1 MRPRAKIGG
10 QVDTPPPSQIGYAA
24 NTIICSKEGSPLASI
39 ETKPSHPHRIFY
51 GWYVLGA
58 SFLILFV
65 SSGAAFSFGIMLKPM
80 VGELGWSRGAISSAF
95 FLNMS
100 VYAFSLII
108 TGKLYDRYGP
118 KWVIVFST
126 ICFSAGYVLI
136 STVDS
141 LFQFVLYYGVIS
153 AMGLGGTTI
162 PIFAA
167 LISKWFVKNR
177 GLAISLA
184 LSGACLGQFVLVPV
198 FTSFVLHY
206 GWRTSY
212 VWIGLITLVVNIV
225 LALTVLR
232 GDPEDLGANPY
243 GREDTGGQAEQAGA
257 GSTHKEPA
265 DLDLSQAMRT
275 RSFWLFL
282 VVMFI
287 CGSGDFLVTT
297 HLVPMVTD
305 YGISPSTAGH
315 MLAWLGLT
323 ALMGILL
330 AGPISDLV
338 GTKIPIALTFAL
350 RVALFLIVLKYHSVV
365 SFYIFSLSFGLT
377 ILVTAPLTP
386 ILVGKL
392 YGLSNVGILSGFITT
407 IHHLGAGFW
416 AYMGG
421 VIYDKTGSYSLAFSL
436 SAIMSLVAVIG
447 MLLVRE
453 ERHGGSR
460 GR

>member
-1 MRPRAKIGG
+1 M
-10 QVDTPPPSQIGYAA
+10 D
-24 NTIICSKEGSPLASI
+24 
-39 ETKPSHPHRIFY
+39 
-51 GWYVLGA
+51 
-58 SFLILFV
+58 
-65 SSGAAFSFGIMLKPM
+65 
-80 VGELGWSRGAISSAF
+80 
-95 FLNMS
+95 LNMS
-100 VYAFSLII
+100 VYAFSLIV

-118 KWVIVFST
+118 KWVIVIST
-126 ICFSAGYVLI
+126 LCFSLGYVLI
-136 STVDS
+136 STVES
-141 LFQFVLYYGVIS
+141 LSQFLLYYGVIS

-167 LISKWFVKNR
+167 LVSKWFEKRR

-232 GDPEDLGANPY
+232 GDPEDLGVNPY
-243 GREDTGGQAEQAGA
+243 GWEDTGGQADEAEA

-265 DLDLSQAMRT
+265 DLDLSQAIRT
-275 RSFWLFL
+275 GSFWLFL

-287 CGSGDFLVTT
+287 CGGGDFLVTT

-305 YGISPSTAGH
+305 YGISPSTGGH

-323 ALMGILL
+323 ALAGILIS
-330 AGPISDLV
+330 GPVSDLI
-338 GTKIPIALTFAL
+338 GTKIPIAITFAL
-350 RVALFLIVLKYHSVV
+350 RVVLFLMVLKYHGVV
-365 SFYIFSLSFGLT
+365 PFYVFSLFFGLT

-386 ILVGKL
+386 VLVGKL
-392 YGLSNVGILSGFITT
+392 YGLSYVGILSGFITT
-407 IHHLGAGFW
+407 VHHLGGGFW

-421 VIYDKTGSYSLAFSL
+421 IIFDRTGSYSLAFFI
-436 SAIMSLVAVIG
+436 SAIMSFVAVIG

-453 ERHGGSR
+453 ERLGDVDL
-460 GR
+460 

>member
-1 MRPRAKIGG
+1 MSL
-10 QVDTPPPSQIGYAA
+10 V
-24 NTIICSKEGSPLASI
+24 
-39 ETKPSHPHRIFY
+39 ETKPSRGIFY

-80 VGELGWSRGAISSAF
+80 VGDLGWTRGTISSAF

-100 VYAFSLII
+100 VYAFSLIV

-118 KWVIVFST
+118 KWVIVIST
-126 ICFSAGYVLI
+126 LCFSLGYILI
-136 STVDS
+136 STVES
-141 LFQFVLYYGVIS
+141 LLQFLLYYGVIS

-167 LISKWFVKNR
+167 LISKWFEKRR

-184 LSGACLGQFVLVPV
+184 LSGACLGQFVLVPL

-232 GDPEDLGANPY
+232 GDPEDLGVNPY
-243 GREDTGGQAEQAGA
+243 GWEDTGGQADEAEA

-265 DLDLSQAMRT
+265 DLDLSQAIRT
-275 RSFWLFL
+275 GSFWLFL

-297 HLVPMVTD
+297 HIVPMVTD
-305 YGISPSTAGH
+305 YGIPPSTAGH
-315 MLAWLGLT
+315 MLAWLGLA
-323 ALMGILL
+323 ALLGILL
-330 AGPISDLV
+330 SGPISDSI
-338 GTKIPIALTFAL
+338 GTKIPIAITFAL
-350 RVALFLIVLKYHSVV
+350 RVVLFLTVLRYHSVV
-365 SFYIFSLSFGLT
+365 SFYIFSLFFGLT
-377 ILVTAPLTP
+377 LLVTAPLTP
-386 ILVGKL
+386 VLVGKL
-392 YGLSNVGILSGFITT
+392 YGLSYVGILSGFITT
-407 IHHLGAGFW
+407 VHHLGAGFW
-416 AYMGG
+416 TYMGG
-421 VIYDKTGSYSLAFSL
+421 MIYDRTGSYSLAFSI
-436 SAIMSLVAVIG
+436 SSIMSLVAVIS

-453 ERHGGSR
+453 ERDATPGLWKQAHPWNR
-460 GR
+460 GL